1 MTEITAYTG
10 LTEIN
15 RRCERTERAPRRR
28 PRRKHFFSFYTIIS
42 IVLLSTALALFI
54 PATAKAGDD
63 TVYYKYFTAY
73 MVQKGDTLWEL
84 AREYSNG
91 ESYIDYINEVKDINH
106 LYSDRITAGQY
117 IVIPFYSTEYM
128 E

>member
-1 MTEITAYTG
+1 M
-10 LTEIN
+10 
-15 RRCERTERAPRRR
+15 
-28 PRRKHFFSFYTIIS
+28 
-42 IVLLSTALALFI
+42 LLAAVLALI
-54 PATAKAGDD
+54 VPTTAKAGDD

-84 AREYSNG
+84 AREYSHN
-91 ESYIDYINEVKDINH
+91 ESYTEYINEVKDINH